1 LGFTVSHSPWSGSSN
16 ETSPE
21 LEYSVFWILLLL
33 WLEVDG
39 LDKCGVELDFVFIGL
54 DDEEV
59 VLVVGVGLV
68 FDFLMDVE
76 VVVEFGFGVILFD
89 VEEGTEVGGVY
100 YKFIRIIYVKK
111 YGYKDRNKLILK
123 FIHQRIINCSI

>member
-1 LGFTVSHSPWSGSSN
+1 M
-16 ETSPE
+16 
-21 LEYSVFWILLLL
+21 
-33 WLEVDG
+33 
-39 LDKCGVELDFVFIGL
+39 
-54 DDEEV
+54 
-59 VLVVGVGLV
+59 LVVGVGLV